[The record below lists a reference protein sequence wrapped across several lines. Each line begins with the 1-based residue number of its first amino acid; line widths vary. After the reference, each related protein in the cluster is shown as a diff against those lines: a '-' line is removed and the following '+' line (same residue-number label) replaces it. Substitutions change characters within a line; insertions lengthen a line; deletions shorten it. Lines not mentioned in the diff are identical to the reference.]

1 MLRKLLVAS
10 MLTLSL
16 SACAPADASAFDYS
30 TTFRET
36 NQYYTECNSSIR
48 AMVGVEVTNGMVAKA
63 DKACAFAIAGSY
75 TLSNQEGGT
84 RAFAD

>member
-36 NQYYTECNSSIR
+36 NLGALYQ
-48 AMVGVEVTNGMVAKA
+48 
-63 DKACAFAIAGSY
+63 AIQTRQG
-75 TLSNQEGGT
+75 LSL
-84 RAFAD
+84 